1 VFHIERGQYDNLKLD
16 ELNFAVVAHVPGPTM
31 ADGNIAVGF
40 ITDERA
46 TAEQQQ
52 ALVQIGSGQG
62 GGPMAALGPL
72 VSQVLGVE
80 AKPIDFK
87 LEGMRR
93 SVSIPGMLD
102 QTIEGVAG
110 ADPNEPLYMDNTV
123 HPVNT
128 RLALAKAVSSHL
140 HAFGIE
146 WDDDSGRNNGHF
158 APFNWQA

>member
-1 VFHIERGQYDNLKLD
+1 
-16 ELNFAVVAHVPGPTM
+16 
-31 ADGNIAVGF
+31 
-40 ITDERA
+40 
-46 TAEQQQ
+46 
-52 ALVQIGSGQG
+52 
-62 GGPMAALGPL
+62 
-72 VSQVLGVE
+72 
-80 AKPIDFK
+80 
-87 LEGMRR
+87 
-93 SVSIPGMLD
+93 MLD